1 MPGLGLMFQVALFE
15 VKENTPSQ
23 NRILILALRDGL
35 LFKPSL
41 FM

>member
-15 VKENTPSQ
+15 VIENTPSQ
-23 NRILILALRDGL
+23 NRILIVVLRDGL